1 MAKIPLL
8 SSKDIV
14 RVLLKI
20 GFEYAPKRGKGS
32 HTAFVKKDNEKTR
45 LIIVPDRKE
54 IPKGTLLSILEQ
66 AGLFCPCLL
75 YTSDA
80 ADE

>member
-1 MAKIPLL
+1 MAKLPIL

-32 HTAFVKKDNEKTR
+32 HTAFVKKDQEKTR
-45 LIIVPDRKE
+45 LVVVPDRNE
-54 IPKGTLLSILEQ
+54 LPKGTLLSILEQ
-66 AGLFCPCLL
+66 AGISKADLL
-75 YTSDA
+75 RLL
-80 ADE
+80 E